1 MSVPKGLVIPVREL
15 YIFVK
20 FQFLRHAASLQRLED
35 IFLCPASSVMMIA
48 APVGGVI
55 SIGIGQT
62 VELQNV
68 SALQTAD
75 APEKVHPLCW

>member
-1 MSVPKGLVIPVREL
+1 MLPMSVPKGLVIPVREL

-20 FQFLRHAASLQRLED
+20 IKLFRHAASLQRLED

-48 APVGGVI
+48 APIDGVI

-62 VELQNV
+62 
-68 SALQTAD
+68 
-75 APEKVHPLCW
+75 KFI